1 MYNSYYNNRSFK
13 FFFQNYLPLWF
24 SIRSFSLLN
33 IGEFKVM
40 TISVAGMLQAYLYN
54 FSLRHK
60 YFFYVASA
68 AVFYNGVRTVLVLYL
83 TVEGMAMINLIDDIL
98 LLYIGCQGG
107 AVGRGSDCQSCGWQ
121 IESQLG
127 QIGKKPSASF

>member
-1 MYNSYYNNRSFK
+1 
-13 FFFQNYLPLWF
+13 
-24 SIRSFSLLN
+24 
-33 IGEFKVM
+33 M

-83 TVEGMAMINLIDDIL
+83 TVEGMAMINLIDEIL
-98 LLYIGCQGG
+98 LLYIGWRSWKGL
-107 AVGRGSDCQSCGWQ
+107 DCQSCGWQ

-127 QIGKKPSASF
+127 QIGKKPPASF